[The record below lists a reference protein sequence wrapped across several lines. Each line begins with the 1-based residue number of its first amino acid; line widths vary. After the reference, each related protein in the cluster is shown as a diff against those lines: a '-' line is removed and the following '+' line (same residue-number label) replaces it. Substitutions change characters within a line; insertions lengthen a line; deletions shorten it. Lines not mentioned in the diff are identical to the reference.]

1 MSLRHRW
8 EAWSELWQRYRD
20 VFRHYWKQRDALSL
34 PRFEVHEAE
43 FLPAALSL
51 QAQPVS
57 PAGRWWP
64 AS

>member
-43 FLPAALSL
+43 FLPRRCRCRR
-51 QAQPVS
+51 S
-57 PAGRWWP
+57 PSRPRGDGWP